1 MRLPRLALLLF
12 CAAYVLPGFVGRDP
26 WKTVDALAF
35 GTMQEMG
42 LGLAP
47 WLQPQ
52 TLAQHGGFDSLLPF
66 WLGAA
71 SMQALPFM
79 DAALAARLPFMA
91 LLALALGATWYA
103 VYHLARSPQAQ
114 PVAFAFGGEANP
126 QAYAR
131 ALADA
136 ALLALMACL
145 GLAQLSHEATPAL
158 AQLAF
163 TALTLYGLSAAPSD
177 RRPWRPT
184 LAVAAG
190 LLGLALSGA
199 PSIALLF
206 GLGALA
212 VDRLDPAPVAGRTV
226 WRLQV
231 LALTAGAVAV
241 AWSLDLWHWRLD
253 LAQWGQAASQ
263 KSSGGLARLF
273 IWFMW
278 PAWPLALWT
287 LWRWRRQLGSR
298 HIALPLWIAAVVS
311 VATLLGTASD
321 RGLLL
326 ALPPLAALA
335 AFALPT
341 LGRSVAS
348 LIDWFTLIF
357 FTLCG
362 TAIWVVW
369 IALHTGVPRQP
380 AINVKRLLPG
390 FEPEFSLLALVVA
403 LIATLAW
410 AWLVKWRT
418 GRHRSPIWK
427 SLVLPAGGATLCW
440 LLLMS
445 LWLPLFNYGRGY
457 APAVDKVLA
466 VVNRQACV
474 ATLGLST
481 AQSAAL
487 RYHGQLTLRPHD
499 LRATPTCPFLV
510 ADRAFQNKL
519 RGQPQWTAVGGVR
532 RPTDKSDD
540 MLIYRR
546 SPARVAKVVASE

>member
-12 CAAYVLPGFVGRDP
+12 CVAYVLPGFVGRDP

-47 WLQPQ
+47 WLSPQ

-136 ALLALMACL
+136 ALLALIACL

-163 TALTLYGLSAAPSD
+163 TALTLYGLSAAPTD

-206 GLGALA
+206 GLGALV

-231 LALTAGAVAV
+231 LALTVGAVAV

-298 HIALPLWIAAVVS
+298 HIALPLWFAAVVS

-380 AINVKRLLPG
+380 AVNVKRLLPG
-390 FEPEFSLLALVVA
+390 FEPDFSLIAFLVA
-403 LIATLAW
+403 LAATLAW

-487 RYHGQLTLRPHD
+487 RYHGQLILRPHY
-499 LRATPTCPFLV
+499 LVAAPACPFLV

-519 RGQPQWTAVGGVR
+519 KGQPQWTAVGGVR

-546 SPARVAKVVASE
+546 TPTHPAEVIASE